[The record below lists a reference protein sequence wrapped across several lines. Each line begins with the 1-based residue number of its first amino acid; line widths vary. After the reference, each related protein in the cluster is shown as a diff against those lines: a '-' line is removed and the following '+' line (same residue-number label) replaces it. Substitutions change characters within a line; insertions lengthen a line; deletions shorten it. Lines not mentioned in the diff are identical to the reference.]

1 MHKRVIE
8 ISQQLTDEG
17 RPLVTTD
24 WILAEFLGY
33 AARPPNRD
41 VAVRMVDR
49 LRESATVEVQPATHE
64 QWEAGFQLYRARPDK
79 SWSQVDCISI
89 WMCERLGI
97 TEVFTGDRHFDQA
110 GLKILVK

>member
-1 MHKRVIE
+1 MAKEPVLIDTWAIIALANSSDVMHKRVIE

-41 VAVRMVDR
+41 VAVRIVDR

-79 SWSQVDCISI
+79 SWSQVD
-89 WMCERLGI
+89 
-97 TEVFTGDRHFDQA
+97 
-110 GLKILVK
+110 